1 MSVPDRERKEHAVS
15 ELIGAI
21 LLVGLVITAMAI
33 VAVLL
38 LSNPPPEEVP
48 QLNILASRN
57 ETSKQFFLYHNG
69 GDAMRIENTIIRINN
84 DSSPISN
91 KAINITNEDGTNQAW
106 AGSNIPWS
114 LGKTL
119 IIPSVEIPKSISIVY
134 QGPTSQNL
142 ILTTS
147 FSPSS
152 SGTGSSGSG
161 SSIIADFSGN
171 PLSGNSPLSVQF
183 TDLSKGNPTQWQ
195 WDINNDGV
203 IDYTDQNPLH
213 TYTTAGTYSVNLI
226 VSNSGGSNN
235 LLKPGYITVT
245 EESGIND
252 FIDEN
257 VFVYGNKLDFQG
269 DIINGPGA
277 TVIINGGLDTSN
289 TNLGSS
295 IAVTRIY
302 IDGNVNLNS
311 GSAGLGSSSNPGTIC
326 INGDLALGSGQRHIY
341 GDVYVAGD
349 FSLKDAIIHD
359 KVYVNGDVTLEW
371 TPTLDDDARI
381 YYTGNLYHP
390 SDYPEGILDKCIPQT
405 SVPGCVIPDL
415 TLPPVKS
422 QSWYDT
428 NGYVSSGAL
437 TSNLKIFADSYSS
450 TSWESSA
457 YNVVIIARNG
467 DITLSGLGSSGVT
480 GVLYAPKGRVT
491 FNGAF
496 FNGVVLTRDGFFV
509 TSGGTDI
516 TFSNFENYFSSPD
529 DYPL

>member
-1 MSVPDRERKEHAVS
+1 MPERERKEHAVS

-69 GDAMRIENTIIRINN
+69 GDAMKIENTIIRINN

-119 IIPSVEIPKSISIVY
+119 IIPSAETPQSVSIVY

-147 FSPSS
+147 FAPSGG
-152 SGTGSSGSG
+152 GTGSSGSG
-161 SSIIADFSGN
+161 SSIHADFSGY

-183 TDLSKGNPTQWQ
+183 NDTSTGTITSYFWNFGDGSTSTSANPSH
-195 WDINNDGV
+195 IYLGG
-203 IDYTDQNPLH
+203 
-213 TYTTAGTYSVNLI
+213 GTFTVSLI
-226 VSNSGGSNN
+226 VTGPDGSDTET
-235 LLKPGYITVT
+235 KPGYITVT
-245 EESGIND
+245 EESSMND
-252 FIDEN
+252 FIDKN

-311 GSAGLGSSSNPGTIC
+311 GSAGLGSASNPGIIC
-326 INGDLALGSGQRHIY
+326 INGDLSLGSGKRDIY
-341 GDVYVAGD
+341 GDVYVASD
-349 FSLKDAIIHD
+349 FYLKDAIIHD
-359 KVYVNGDVTLEW
+359 KVNVNGDLTLGW

-381 YYTGNLYHP
+381 YYTGNLNYP
-390 SDYPEGILDKCIPQT
+390 SGNYSQDILNKCIQQT
-405 SVPGCVIPDL
+405 SVPGCESPDL
-415 TLPPVKS
+415 ALPPVKS
-422 QSWYDT
+422 QSWYDA

-450 TSWESSA
+450 TSWKPSA